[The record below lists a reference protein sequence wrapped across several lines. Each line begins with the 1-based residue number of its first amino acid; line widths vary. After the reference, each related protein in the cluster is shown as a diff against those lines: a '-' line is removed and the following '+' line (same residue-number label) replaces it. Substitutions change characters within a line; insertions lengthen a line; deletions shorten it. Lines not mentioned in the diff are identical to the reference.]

1 MSESSDDTSTPGA
14 GHHDVAYFVA
24 RRLLWGVFV
33 VVLVISLTWVFISL
47 KPQRAGPMMIEAGAI
62 QGDSPTEILSKY
74 FNFVVDYF
82 TLNWGESTTYGKP
95 VVDVWADRAPITLV
109 YLVPALLVSAFGGI
123 GLATYG
129 AMKPGGWVDR
139 FVSILAYIG
148 VSLPTFVLAEAVLVI
163 GLEQFGIIRVYNT
176 DYGVFHQANLTR
188 LMVPAGLLALS
199 LLGVVSRYAR
209 NESLGYLGEEF
220 VKVARAKGAGRLR
233 LAAHVFRN
241 AWLALMTLLFTEF
254 IGLIFLGTI
263 VLEVALQIP
272 GIAAAV
278 FEAFQAPD
286 PMLVLSAALVA
297 VVTGVLGTLFQDF
310 ARLWVDPRS
319 ETEAG
324 TTE

>member
-1 MSESSDDTSTPGA
+1 MADAEDMDADT
-14 GHHDVAYFVA
+14 DVAFYVA
-24 RRLLWGVFV
+24 RRLLWGLLV
-33 VVLVISLTWVFISL
+33 VVLVVSLVWVFISL
-47 KPQRAGPMMIEAGAI
+47 KPQRAGPFRIEEGAI
-62 QGDSPTEILSKY
+62 QGKSLPTIADMY
-74 FNFVVDYF
+74 VNFVVDYL
-82 TLNWGESTTYGKP
+82 TLNWGDSTTYRKP
-95 VVDVWADRAPITLV
+95 VTDVWATRAPITLA
-109 YLVPALLVSAFGGI
+109 YLLPALVVSAFGGI

-129 AMKPGGWVDR
+129 AMKPGGWIDR
-139 FVSILAYIG
+139 IVSLFAYIG

-176 DYGVFHQANLTR
+176 DYGVLHPQNLTR
-188 LMVPAGLLALS
+188 LMVPAALLALS

-233 LAAHVFRN
+233 LAQHVFRN

-278 FEAFQAPD
+278 FTAFQGPD
-286 PMLVLSAALVA
+286 PALVLSAALVA
-297 VVTGVLGTLFQDF
+297 VVVGVLGTLFQDF
-310 ARLWVDPRS
+310 ARLWIDPRS
-319 ETEAG
+319 QGEAG
-324 TTE
+324 TGD